1 MRFIATGDNHW
12 DQDSRFEECQRV
24 HGWIAE
30 QVEKEKPDA
39 FLDGGDI
46 YERASTP
53 KERAAVAEWLARIA
67 EVCPVIISKG
77 NHDRPTD
84 VALLGK
90 LQTRHPVIVEERA
103 GVHVVGGIAVA
114 AVAWPSRASIA
125 AMMGRPLSGE
135 AIDQVAQHE
144 LANVLRGLGAE
155 LDRHALPRVLLGH
168 WMIDGSEV
176 GTGQPPLVGAEMR
189 VHLADLALA
198 RPQITIAS
206 HVHFAQAWQYDGAW
220 ILYCG
225 APYRNTF
232 GELGPKSIV
241 ISDITAK
248 GVAWSRL
255 ETPATRMLLAED
267 EYAPGR
273 SWAVNGLGGDG
284 VKGAECRFRYTV
296 DSDQREAAKA
306 AAEIQRQ
313 VLLDL
318 GALSVKIEEQ
328 VRATTRARTPEIA
341 TAISIEDKLRV
352 LWKAKGIGFS
362 NDRERRLLAR
372 LAELEAA

>member
-1 MRFIATGDNHW
+1 MKFLATGDDHW
-12 DQDSRFEECQRV
+12 DQDSRFDECQRV

-53 KERAAVAEWLARIA
+53 KERAAVADWLERIA

-90 LQTRHPVIVEERA
+90 LKTRHQVTVEERA

-114 AVAWPSRASIA
+114 AVAWPNRASIA
-125 AMMGRPLSGE
+125 AMMGRPLSSE

-144 LANVLRGLGAE
+144 LGNVLRGLGAE

-168 WMIDGSEV
+168 FMIDGSEV

-206 HVHFAQAWQYDGAW
+206 HVHFAQAWQYDGAS

-241 ISDITAK
+241 MADITAK
-248 GVAWSRL
+248 GVTWSRL
-255 ETPATRMLLAED
+255 ETPATRMVLLTGEWREGALAWQQSENCD
-267 EYAPGR
+267 
-273 SWAVNGLGGDG
+273 
-284 VKGAECRFRYTV
+284 GAEVRLRYGV
-296 DSDQREAAKA
+296 DADQRDGAKA
-306 AAEIQRQ
+306 TAQKVAAF
-313 VLLDL
+313 LSDH
-318 GALSVKIEEQ
+318 GAVSVKIEEV

-341 TAISIEDKLRV
+341 LAVTIEDKLRC

-362 NDRERRLLAR
+362 HDRERRLLAK
-372 LAELEAA
+372 LNELEAA